1 MAKIM
6 NLYAD
11 NAEELCAV
19 GKALASPIRIQ
30 ILKYLYYNSFN
41 VKEIASALGIPT
53 SSAAL
58 HVRLLEEANL
68 IQTKQTPGR
77 RGSMKIC
84 SRKNDYINI
93 RLSGDDPGT
102 KQVST
107 ISMPVGEFTDCCVRP
122 SCGLVNALGPIG
134 SEDRPSDFYL
144 PGRMEAQLLWSASG
158 YVEYKFPFPTSYPV
172 HPKML
177 RLSLEI
183 CSEAPNYKDDW
194 RSDITFWIN
203 DLECGMWSSPGDFG
217 SRRGRLNPSWWDN
230 GVSQY
235 GKLTIL
241 EVSESGT
248 YINSEKVSEVSI
260 ADLQLNHDHPVTIR
274 IGNKDDATFVGGFNI
289 FGSKFG
295 DYEQDILL
303 SFVY

>member
-11 NAEELCAV
+11 NVDELCAV
-19 GKALASPIRIQ
+19 SNALASPTRIQ
-30 ILKYLYYNSFN
+30 ILRLLYYNSYN
-41 VKEIASALGIPT
+41 VKEIASALNIPT

-68 IQTKQTPGR
+68 IQTKQLPGR

-93 RLSGDDPGT
+93 RLSGEDPGT

-107 ISMPVGEFTDCCVRP
+107 VSMPVGAFTDCSVSP
-122 SCGLVNALGPIG
+122 SCGLVNASAPIG
-134 SEDRPSDFYL
+134 YEDRPCDFYL
-144 PGRMEAQLLWSASG
+144 PERMNAQLLWSASG
-158 YVEYKFPFPTSYPV
+158 YVEYRFPFPISYAV
-172 HPKML
+172 QPKML

-183 CSEAPNYKDDW
+183 CSEAPNFKEDW

-203 DLECGMWSSPGDFG
+203 SLECGMWSSPGDFG
-217 SRRGRLNPSWWDN
+217 SRRGRLNPPWWDN
-230 GVSQY
+230 GATQY
-235 GKLTIL
+235 GKLIAV
-241 EVSESGT
+241 EVTEFGT
-248 YINSEKVSEVSI
+248 FINSEKVSEVTI
-260 ADLQLNHDHPVTIR
+260 NDLLLDHMNPITVR
-274 IGNKDDATFVGGFNI
+274 IGNKEDAEYIGGFNI